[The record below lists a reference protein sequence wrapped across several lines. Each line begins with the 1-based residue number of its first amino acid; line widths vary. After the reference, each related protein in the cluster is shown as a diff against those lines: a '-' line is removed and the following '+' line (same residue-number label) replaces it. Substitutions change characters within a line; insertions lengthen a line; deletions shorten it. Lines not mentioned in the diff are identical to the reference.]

1 MARKKKRVDKEPV
14 PRKLADDDLKEHWR
28 HWLSRDEDQRLIVA
42 VLRDDLGIVFSQVA
56 AFPFRRGTV
65 SLSYDR
71 QTRGRSPLNDEGVII
86 NRAKLLAHALGLEYL
101 EDLRW
106 PCRAN
111 TGLKCY
117 CPECNLPPNVE
128 TRPRGS
134 EW

>member
-1 MARKKKRVDKEPV
+1 MRKSKRTKQEPK
-14 PRKLADDDLKEHWR
+14 PYRLSADDLKEHWR
-28 HWLSRDEDQRLIVA
+28 HWLRIDNDQRLIVS
-42 VLRDDLGIVFSQVA
+42 VLRDDIGIVFSQVA
-56 AFPFRRGTV
+56 AFPFQRGTV

-71 QTRGRSPLNDEGVII
+71 QTRGRSPLNDEQTII
-86 NRAKLLAHALGLEYL
+86 NRAKLLAYALGLEYL